1 MSSPKK
7 VEVFLHADEID
18 AIIQTAHDFESYI
31 YAMAGQTADYPIR
44 ITADNKQAREE
55 FVARM
60 NALSEALKPVRRL
73 KTL

>member
-7 VEVFLHADEID
+7 VEVFLSFEEIT
-18 AIIQTAHDFESYI
+18 AVIQTAHDFESYI

-60 NALSEALKPVRRL
+60 NALRDALKPVRRL